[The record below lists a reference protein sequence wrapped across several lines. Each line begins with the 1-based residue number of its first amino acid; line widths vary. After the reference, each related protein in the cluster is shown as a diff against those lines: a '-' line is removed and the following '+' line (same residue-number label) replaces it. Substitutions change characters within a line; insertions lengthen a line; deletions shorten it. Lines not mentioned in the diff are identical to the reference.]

1 MKKSRKYL
9 KELVILLIVIGLIFV
24 GLVGSSMAEDK
35 YIQAAKEAVK
45 EIGSNTVLTPEQL
58 EDELTWFA
66 KTSAPY
72 RGKTITAAYESSP
85 LTDWEEKVLVPMFE
99 KIIGIINAF

>member
-1 MKKSRKYL
+1 MKKSRKCL

-24 GLVGSSMAEDK
+24 GLVGSSMAAEDK

-58 EDELTWFA
+58 ED
-66 KTSAPY
+66 
-72 RGKTITAAYESSP
+72 
-85 LTDWEEKVLVPMFE
+85 V
-99 KIIGIINAF
+99 NAG